1 MNWQGERAVAD
12 ASVRWPSVMLASVS
26 AGPLF
31 FLGIG
36 IGTLIADPAA
46 PVSIYLDWQI
56 GFAMPIRAMAAAY
69 FGAFIAFLPNLIGT
83 ALMTS
88 IGNRHEAARLPLIW
102 MLAGAT
108 AGAVP
113 MAASGAGTSGMQP
126 VYLIALTFTGAC
138 CALICRRRI
147 EWPDID
153 LPPR

>member
-1 MNWQGERAVAD
+1 MTWQGKRIVAD
-12 ASVRWPSVMLASVS
+12 ASIRWPSVLLASVS

-31 FLGIG
+31 LLGNG

-46 PVSIYLDWQI
+46 PVPIYLEWQT
-56 GFAMPIRAMAAAY
+56 GFALPILAMVAAL
-69 FGAFIAFLPNLIGT
+69 FGAFIAFLPNLIGA

-126 VYLIALTFTGAC
+126 AYLIALTFTGAC
-138 CALICRRRI
+138 CALICRCRI
-147 EWPDID
+147 EWADTD
-153 LPPR
+153 LQPR

>member
-1 MNWQGERAVAD
+1 MTWQGKRIVAD
-12 ASVRWPSVMLASVS
+12 ASIRWPSVLLASVS

-31 FLGIG
+31 LLGNG

-46 PVSIYLDWQI
+46 PVPIYLEWQT
-56 GFAMPIRAMAAAY
+56 GFALPILAMVAAL

-88 IGNRHEAARLPLIW
+88 IGNRHEAARSPLMW
-102 MLAGAT
+102 TLAGAL
-108 AGAVP
+108 AGAAP
-113 MAASGAGTSGMQP
+113 MASGAGISGTQP

-147 EWPDID
+147 EWPDTD
-153 LPPR
+153 LQPR

>member
-12 ASVRWPSVMLASVS
+12 ASVRWPSIMLASVS
-26 AGPLF
+26 AGPI
-31 FLGIG
+31 FLLGMG

-46 PVSIYLDWQI
+46 PVPIYLDWQI
-56 GFAMPIRAMAAAY
+56 GFAVPILAMAAAF

-88 IGNRHEAARLPLIW
+88 IGNRYEAARLPLIW
-102 MLAGAT
+102 MLAGAL
-108 AGAVP
+108 AGAAP
-113 MAASGAGTSGMQP
+113 MVASGAGVSGMQP

-138 CALICRRRI
+138 CALICRCRI
-147 EWPDID
+147 EWPDAN

>member
-56 GFAMPIRAMAAAY
+56 GFAVPILAMAAAF

-88 IGNRHEAARLPLIW
+88 IGNRHEAARSPRMW
-102 MLAGAT
+102 TLAGAV

-113 MAASGAGTSGMQP
+113 MAASGAGMSGMQT

-138 CALICRRRI
+138 CALICRCRM
-147 EWPDID
+147 EWPDPD
-153 LPPR
+153 LQPR